1 MTKKLNYYEL
11 LEIYPAAT
19 QEEIE
24 NAFRLALYKYHP
36 DHNPDKPEWAHERT
50 AEVVE
55 AYKILSDPI
64 KRKIY
69 NFQILAPLKETIE
82 EHKFSIFQIGEK
94 KKFEDAL
101 KDFKEG
107 VELYTTNKANSL
119 LKFQQSYA
127 TYKLHE
133 SIYNMGVIYASANKL
148 QEALHAFKEAERI
161 APENNHYKRVVE
173 RFQELMRDIDRARK
187 TGY

>member
-1 MTKKLNYYEL
+1 MPKKLNYYEL

-36 DHNPDKPEWAHERT
+36 DHNPDRPDWAHEKT

-69 NFQILAPLKETIE
+69 NFLIFASLKENVE
-82 EHKFSIFQIGEK
+82 ERKFSIFQIGEK
-94 KKFEDAL
+94 KKFEEAL

-107 VELYTTNKANSL
+107 VQLYDTNKASSL

-127 TYKLHE
+127 TYKMHE
-133 SIYNMGVIYASANKL
+133 AIYNMGVIYAVTNKL
-148 QEALHAFKEAERI
+148 QEALRAFKEAEKLQ
-161 APENNHYKRVVE
+161 PENQHYKRVIE
-173 RFQELMRDIDRARK
+173 KLSELMRDIDRVRK
-187 TGY
+187 TST